1 MELVM
6 KVAKEVVMETMEEE
20 MFELLKL
27 EGQLT
32 VVGDAQED
40 EDIVPVY
47 FI

>member
-1 MELVM
+1 M
-6 KVAKEVVMETMEEE
+6 KMAKVVVMETLEEE
-20 MFELLKL
+20 TFELSKSK
-27 EGQLT
+27 GQLT

>member
-6 KVAKEVVMETMEEE
+6 KAAKEVVMETLEEE
-20 MFELLKL
+20 TFELLKL

>member
-1 MELVM
+1 M
-6 KVAKEVVMETMEEE
+6 KMAKVVVMETLEEE
-20 MFELLKL
+20 TFELLKL

>member
-6 KVAKEVVMETMEEE
+6 KVAKEVVMETLEEE
-20 MFELLKL
+20 TFELLKL

>member
-1 MELVM
+1 MQLVM
-6 KVAKEVVMETMEEE
+6 KAVKEVVMETLEEE
-20 MFELLKL
+20 TFELLKL

>member
-1 MELVM
+1 M
-6 KVAKEVVMETMEEE
+6 KAVKEVVMKTLEEE
-20 MFELLKL
+20 TFELLKL
-27 EGQLT
+27 EEQLT